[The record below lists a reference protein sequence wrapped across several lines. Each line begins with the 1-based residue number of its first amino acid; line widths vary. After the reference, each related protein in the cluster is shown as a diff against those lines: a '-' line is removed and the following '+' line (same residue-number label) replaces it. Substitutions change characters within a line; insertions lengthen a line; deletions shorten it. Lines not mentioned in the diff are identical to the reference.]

1 MIETKIADKN
11 DIEKLI
17 PSFIKAFNDGEWKQK
32 WTDATTKISLEN
44 IFSFPNFYGLVAKK
58 EGETVG
64 AILGHIQTFNDVK
77 TYYIDELFIDPSYQ
91 KQGIAKK
98 LYQKTIK
105 DLRREGVTGSFFTTL
120 RNSAAYDFYVSQG
133 AIDLKDSAVFYHPF

>member
-1 MIETKIADKN
+1 M
-11 DIEKLI
+11 
-17 PSFIKAFNDGEWKQK
+17 
-32 WTDATTKISLEN
+32 EN